1 MVKIRRLIVL
11 TLCVIA
17 ILVVAQFASSVADW
31 SARSS
36 HLSNAAIACNSGAGA
51 GGGC

>member
-1 MVKIRRLIVL
+1 MLKIRRLIVL

-17 ILVVAQFASSVADW
+17 ILVVAQFTATMSEW
-31 SARSS
+31 SGRSAN
-36 HLSNAAIACNSGAGA
+36 LSNAPIACNSGMSA